1 MSTSPMTSH
10 TASKQEMKKN
20 RGEERGTDERAEGE
34 GKRKVRKKID
44 KRRKKGE
51 KRKSGE
57 EEERDKLVKVKRR
70 VRKSKVKKWV

>member
-1 MSTSPMTSH
+1 M
-10 TASKQEMKKN
+10 
-20 RGEERGTDERAEGE
+20 RAKGE
-34 GKRKVRKKID
+34 GKRKVRKKTY

-57 EEERDKLVKVKRR
+57 EEERDQLMKVKRR